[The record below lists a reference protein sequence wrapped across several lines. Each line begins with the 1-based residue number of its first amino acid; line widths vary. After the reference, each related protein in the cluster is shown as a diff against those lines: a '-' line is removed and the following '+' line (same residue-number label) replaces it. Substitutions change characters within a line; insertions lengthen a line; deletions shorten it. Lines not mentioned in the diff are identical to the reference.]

1 MRMVVVLLSLLIF
14 SNIVAQKTTL
24 GLEQHVGVSCFT
36 SGLLSYNPKLSSST
50 GLIIEKPISDHFNL
64 QSGLYY
70 QNAGAK
76 SEIFYPG
83 TSGQIK
89 VTETARQSFLRIPAI
104 IKVRI
109 GPQHRFFI
117 GAGGYFNYNLG
128 TKIFSDNDVYP
139 GPHSFWTSFD
149 LDQHE
154 FGIILKQVLC
164 NSFERFCFT
173 CGLQEE
179 IGLNPSAPE
188 TLPYG
193 ISAFIGI
200 TLHRD

>member
-1 MRMVVVLLSLLIF
+1 M
-14 SNIVAQKTTL
+14 
-24 GLEQHVGVSCFT
+24 
-36 SGLLSYNPKLSSST
+36 
-50 GLIIEKPISDHFNL
+50 
-64 QSGLYY
+64 
-70 QNAGAK
+70 
-76 SEIFYPG
+76 
-83 TSGQIK
+83 
-89 VTETARQSFLRIPAI
+89 VTETARKSFLRIPAI

-109 GPQHRFFI
+109 GKQHRFFI

-154 FGIILKQVLC
+154 FGIILKQELG
-164 NSFERFCFT
+164 NSFERFYFT
-173 CGLQEE
+173 YGLQEE
-179 IGLNPSAPE
+179 IGLNPLAPE